1 MERGTSQREN
11 WIYLINRM
19 LEQADTLTV
28 RRAFYLLLGFLGK
41 EKTVFELDT
50 E

>member
-1 MERGTSQREN
+1 MEKKNIQREN
-11 WIYLINRM
+11 WICLINRM

-28 RRAFYLLLGFLGK
+28 RRVYYLLAGFLGGK
-41 EKTVFELDT
+41 VSGSDT